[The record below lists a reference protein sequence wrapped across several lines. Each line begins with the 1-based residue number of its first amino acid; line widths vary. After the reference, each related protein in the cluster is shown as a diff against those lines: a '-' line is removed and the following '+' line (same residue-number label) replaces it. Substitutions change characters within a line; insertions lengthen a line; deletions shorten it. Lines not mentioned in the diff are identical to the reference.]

1 MTYDGSNRPCKA
13 PAGAGGG
20 GGGGAQGVPQTLT
33 PLPDDGSCPG
43 SVRKRPA
50 KKQAAHRANT
60 GSVPKPCCLPALAGF
75 RSGFGLVI
83 GCDFKGEG
91 LATPSWRGVASFGAG

>member
-1 MTYDGSNRPCKA
+1 
-13 PAGAGGG
+13 
-20 GGGGAQGVPQTLT
+20 
-33 PLPDDGSCPG
+33 
-43 SVRKRPA
+43 
-50 KKQAAHRANT
+50 
-60 GSVPKPCCLPALAGF
+60 VPKPCCLPALAGF